1 MTGPL
6 PFHSERFELV
16 RRLGEGGMGVVYEAR
31 DRSNGE
37 LVALKTLRELEPS
50 SLLRFKQEFRVLA
63 DVAHPNLV
71 ELGELVEEGGQWYFT
86 MELVDGVDF
95 VEFVTGVP
103 STTTDL
109 RPRLSADAPLGNE
122 GPTPRGSGPATDD
135 ATIAVGAKRPRT
147 PETATESESTRL
159 EAPSTGGTSDSWGSL
174 PIQDEPTT
182 GAGPGGEETSAIH
195 LRRRR
200 RRGPLDEA
208 RLRPALA
215 QLFDALAE
223 LHRRGLVHRDV
234 KPSNILVE
242 RDGRVVLLD
251 LGIATHVDPLD
262 QAEDEEGLVVGTA
275 SFMAPEQAKGAAP
288 APSADL
294 YGVGV
299 VLYEA
304 LVGALPFRGTP
315 SQILR
320 AKQRTS
326 PPRPIDVDPSV
337 PVDLD
342 ALCMDLLD
350 RDPARRPSA
359 LEARMRLAEAPRT
372 APTTLA
378 RPIFVGREPEL
389 ARLAAGFAEA
399 WARRRSVP
407 FVVVGPPG
415 VGKTELVR
423 TALRRATHELEHV
436 LVLRGRCY
444 QQESVPFKAFD
455 GVIDALAREL
465 AILPEE
471 ALRGVLPREIDDLVR
486 LFPVLGRVPGL
497 ERASLAPA
505 DAENRAES
513 RGRAFEALRSLL
525 VRLSAS
531 RPVILVLDDLQ
542 WADAESH
549 VLLRAI
555 LAPPAPPPIAVVAT
569 ARPELLSA
577 IDAQP
582 DGAVARAL
590 AGFARVDVSGLG
602 EGETVALV
610 DALAG
615 DLGPDVVRTLETLC
629 ASAGGHPM
637 LVRELVRAAA
647 EGRDLGDGPV
657 EARLDAV
664 LWSRIERLSE
674 HERGLL
680 ALLAV
685 SGTRTSRDLLADVA
699 GMKRRDCAR
708 ALRRLRAEQLVRLE
722 ARGPVVH
729 VEPYHDR
736 VRESV
741 ASHLGPEVR
750 TYFHRRLAEGMRA
763 HGLDVHDP
771 LSYVRHVEAS
781 GNVGAAGAA
790 ALEAARRNE
799 GSLAFELRAAL
810 LGEALR
816 LRVVPESER
825 AATERAIADAF
836 RAAGRANDAARHYLA
851 ATETPDA
858 ALRRSS
864 RRLAAE
870 QLILSGDI
878 RRGTLGLERALD
890 DVGVRRPPRFVMMA
904 AIPLRER
911 RLLFAR
917 DVLPTRAPTAAPSD
931 VEGLDVRAAVFRSMN
946 LVDPITTAYHLY
958 GHGLLARELGDVTR
972 FAESFVMAVMAYATM
987 HGTTKAD
994 VIARLRASLAPA
1006 TRTMPESVKTWVEAC
1021 EATIDGVSGGASAMI
1036 DRLRA
1041 VEKRWLAEPE
1051 RDAMKLAMVRMALL
1065 ESFRTAG
1072 RLAEGVEYSGR
1083 MIREAERTS
1092 DLLLETFAVKAQ
1104 SLSFLVRDDPEGA
1117 LAALDRPLWT
1127 SPDSGF
1133 HIHHLYE
1140 LRARVEV
1147 DLYRGEVR
1155 GLAERH
1161 GRRLRQ
1167 AKLSMM
1173 SLLRAFKL
1181 ELGSLEARMLLAE
1194 PGRFPSWT
1202 ASRIRRI
1209 AGRVVDPGNPEHLVR
1224 ASMLRAGAAAL
1235 EGDRATAI
1243 AELTATIEG
1252 GEARRLALEPA
1263 VARTRLASLVDSEEA
1278 RKGAEDARGFLVAE
1292 GVRDPDR
1299 LVSVFLPPVGLFAPS
1314 APPRGRSPA
1323 GEVRTEPQP

>member
-555 LAPPAPPPIAVVAT
+555 LALPRRRRSP
-569 ARPELLSA
+569 
-577 IDAQP
+577 
-582 DGAVARAL
+582 
-590 AGFARVDVSGLG
+590 
-602 EGETVALV
+602 
-610 DALAG
+610 
-615 DLGPDVVRTLETLC
+615 
-629 ASAGGHPM
+629 
-637 LVRELVRAAA
+637 
-647 EGRDLGDGPV
+647 
-657 EARLDAV
+657 
-664 LWSRIERLSE
+664 WSRPRVPSSSP
-674 HERGLL
+674 RSMRSRTGPWPGRSP
-680 ALLAV
+680 V
-685 SGTRTSRDLLADVA
+685 S
-699 GMKRRDCAR
+699 R
-708 ALRRLRAEQLVRLE
+708 ASTCP
-722 ARGPVVH
+722 G
-729 VEPYHDR
+729 
-736 VRESV
+736 
-741 ASHLGPEVR
+741 
-750 TYFHRRLAEGMRA
+750 
-763 HGLDVHDP
+763 
-771 LSYVRHVEAS
+771 
-781 GNVGAAGAA
+781 
-790 ALEAARRNE
+790 
-799 GSLAFELRAAL
+799 
-810 LGEALR
+810 
-816 LRVVPESER
+816 SER
-825 AATERAIADAF
+825 ARRSPSSTRWRAISGPTSS
-836 RAAGRANDAARHYLA
+836 GRW
-851 ATETPDA
+851 
-858 ALRRSS
+858 RRSA
-864 RRLAAE
+864 RPPVA
-870 QLILSGDI
+870 I
-878 RRGTLGLERALD
+878 RCWSASSSA
-890 DVGVRRPPRFVMMA
+890 RPPREGTSEMD
-904 AIPLRER
+904 PSR
-911 RLLFAR
+911 R
-917 DVLPTRAPTAAPSD
+917 V
-931 VEGLDVRAAVFRSMN
+931 SM
-946 LVDPITTAYHLY
+946 PCS
-958 GHGLLARELGDVTR
+958 G
-972 FAESFVMAVMAYATM
+972 
-987 HGTTKAD
+987 
-994 VIARLRASLAPA
+994 RAS
-1006 TRTMPESVKTWVEAC
+1006 SVSPST
-1021 EATIDGVSGGASAMI
+1021 SGGSWLCSPS
-1036 DRLRA
+1036 RGPGRA
-1041 VEKRWLAEPE
+1041 E
-1051 RDAMKLAMVRMALL
+1051 
-1065 ESFRTAG
+1065 
-1072 RLAEGVEYSGR
+1072 
-1083 MIREAERTS
+1083 TS
-1092 DLLLETFAVKAQ
+1092 
-1104 SLSFLVRDDPEGA
+1104 SP
-1117 LAALDRPLWT
+1117 T
-1127 SPDSGF
+1127 SPG
-1133 HIHHLYE
+1133 
-1140 LRARVEV
+1140 
-1147 DLYRGEVR
+1147 
-1155 GLAERH
+1155 
-1161 GRRLRQ
+1161 
-1167 AKLSMM
+1167 
-1173 SLLRAFKL
+1173 
-1181 ELGSLEARMLLAE
+1181 
-1194 PGRFPSWT
+1194 
-1202 ASRIRRI
+1202 
-1209 AGRVVDPGNPEHLVR
+1209 
-1224 ASMLRAGAAAL
+1224 
-1235 EGDRATAI
+1235 
-1243 AELTATIEG
+1243 
-1252 GEARRLALEPA
+1252 
-1263 VARTRLASLVDSEEA
+1263 
-1278 RKGAEDARGFLVAE
+1278 
-1292 GVRDPDR
+1292 
-1299 LVSVFLPPVGLFAPS
+1299 
-1314 APPRGRSPA
+1314 
-1323 GEVRTEPQP
+1323 